1 MIISYTDDKN
11 HQTIVFWKYI
21 YRENEHGGREDLQLN
36 QTNLVYATDE
46 KSDYT
51 SGIGSVSL
59 EDLTDG
65 NVK

>member
-1 MIISYTDDKN
+1 MQPRWNDDEN
-11 HQTIVFWKYI
+11 YQMIVFWKYI
-21 YRENEHGGREDLQLN
+21 YRENQIGGRGDVQLH
-36 QTNLVYATDE
+36 QTNQVYATDE
-46 KSDYT
+46 NSDYT